1 MFYRENGQFKTS
13 YQADQQ
19 IFPIVQDRWFI
30 LALLLLAFV
39 GRAVLR
45 HRLHVQ
51 RHLDSLCHHGH
62 GGGWRECLGWL
73 LRSNFFGIGR
83 IHGGGCLWRLQ
94 LLRPHARDAFGPGA

>member
-39 GRAVLR
+39 GVPFFATDYLFSAILIPFVIMAMAAVGVNISAKAAYAVML
-45 HRLHVQ
+45 
-51 RHLDSLCHHGH
+51 
-62 GGGWRECLGWL
+62 GGGRFGAAFAALSLAAGAAGAL
-73 LRSNFFGIGR
+73 ALFF
-83 IHGGGCLWRLQ
+83 L
-94 LLRPHARDAFGPGA
+94 